1 MKPSEVS
8 KLLGITPNRIKYLKR
23 KGVFTPQRQ
32 VAENRPTDYTTHDVA
47 ELKKLVVLS
56 KLGLTCA
63 DIKKLQDGRWTLEE
77 AVIARRKIILARQQQ
92 ILHSLELTD
101 VILRDGAKFDTF
113 DSNYYWDMAAQIEE
127 VEETYQ

>member
-23 KGVFTPQRQ
+23 KGVFTPQRSFT
-32 VAENRPTDYTTHDVA
+32 ESRPTDYTARDVA

-63 DIKKLQDGRWTLEE
+63 DIKKLQDRSWTLEE
-77 AVIARRKIILARQQQ
+77 AIVTRREIIKARQRQ
-92 ILHSLELTD
+92 ICRSLELTD
-101 VILRDGAKFDTF
+101 VILKDGAKFETF
-113 DSNYYWDMAAQIEE
+113 DSNYYWSMASQIEE
-127 VEETYQ
+127 AEEEYQ